1 MWTLKKGRKLGG
13 PVESHP
19 IAQNENLVSSMP
31 AQDLSDPYRNPC
43 PSSTPPRRPTMR
55 YPPLRLLQATI
66 LSECPGAQ
74 ESLRH
79 YQSPL
84 LSHQKWCK
92 LYTDCNPRSLLDTA
106 KETITHCCKLLPHDL
121 QTATHFKC
129 QHTSLCRSLSF
140 GANKRTGQRG
150 EALNSYC
157 V

>member
-1 MWTLKKGRKLGG
+1 MHPSDCVLKFQFHMERINDSDIPLNVGMKKGRKFGG

-19 IAQNENLVSSMP
+19 IAQNENLVSSMRV
-31 AQDLSDPYRNPC
+31 QDLSDPYRNPC

-66 LSECPGAQ
+66 LSECQGAQ

-92 LYTDCNPRSLLDTA
+92 L
-106 KETITHCCKLLPHDL
+106 
-121 QTATHFKC
+121 
-129 QHTSLCRSLSF
+129 
-140 GANKRTGQRG
+140 
-150 EALNSYC
+150 
-157 V
+157 